1 MCWSQVRLDRR
12 RFFIAAAGTAPGGG
26 RALPMH
32 RNRERSVDGRYR
44 TLIKGVLTRDR
55 EPVLKSG
62 FDELLLLSLI

>member
-1 MCWSQVRLDRR
+1 
-12 RFFIAAAGTAPGGG
+12 
-26 RALPMH
+26 MH

-62 FDELLLLSLI
+62 CDELLLLSLI